1 VESPEH
7 ERRNIVGY
15 MESQAA
21 DETVEHAEKISE
33 ERVGGTEYAVWDVH
47 TDKARWWV
55 IEPGTNL
62 YSQELFKSMD
72 EVLSFH
78 IGLIARVMARQA
90 RKAPDRPEPRLE
102 RTRRQW
108 EQAAEAQEAADEA
121 EEFQAVGARCR
132 ETLLSFVHAMGTEA
146 ILREGEAAPPA
157 SDFIHWAERIADAVA
172 PGASNADLR
181 AYLKAISKATWKY
194 VAALTHQKNAT
205 RPDGDIAVG
214 AVANFL
220 LLFEEAIE
228 RKERGGPERCPSCGS
243 YRVVGHEDFDLDNE
257 TVTRLRLC
265 EACDWQEV
273 YEPEPLGPPPP
284 PPEPPEGDCVIP
296 GSGVREPKAQ

>member
-1 VESPEH
+1 MFGTITGMDSPEH
-7 ERRNIVGY
+7 ERRHVVEY
-15 MESQAA
+15 MEAEA
-21 DETVEHAEKISE
+21 RDETVEHAEKITA
-33 ERVGGTEYAVWDVH
+33 ERVYGEEYSVWDVH
-47 TDKARWWV
+47 TDEARWWV
-55 IEPGTNL
+55 IGPGMNL
-62 YSQELFKSMD
+62 YSQKRFKSMD

-146 ILREGEAAPPA
+146 LLPETETPPVA
-157 SDFIHWAERIADAVA
+157 SDFIHWSEKIANAVA
-172 PGASNADLR
+172 PGESADELR
-181 AYLKAISKATWKY
+181 SYLKAISKSTWKY
-194 VAALTHQKNAT
+194 VSWLTHAKNAT
-205 RPDGDIAVG
+205 RTEGDIAVQM
-214 AVANFL
+214 VAHFL

-228 RKERGGPERCPSCGS
+228 RKERGGPERCPSCSS
-243 YRVVGHEDFDLDNE
+243 YRVVGDEVFDFENE
-257 TVTRLRLC
+257 TVTRRRLC
-265 EACDWQEV
+265 QACGWSEE

-284 PPEPPEGDCVIP
+284 PPREPPEGECVI
-296 GSGVREPKAQ
+296 AD